1 MAVLIGST
9 EPSASKIQKM
19 RDAIKDLYDVMDKNT
34 SLDPSGFSRNT
45 LGSLLYD
52 YRDLKSSIPYVG
64 QEEVI
69 FNGLGEENNL
79 RVGKEKVNQPLFFA
93 ASALRG
99 VYMMPSKVR
108 KTLEKL
114 IDYKPNV
121 YKRKK

>member
-1 MAVLIGST
+1 MAVLIGNT

-34 SLDPSGFSRNT
+34 SLDPSGISRNT
-45 LGSLLYD
+45 LGSLLHD
-52 YRDLKSSIPYVG
+52 YRNLKSTIPYVG
-64 QEEVI
+64 KEEVI
-69 FNGLGEENNL
+69 FNGQGEERDL
-79 RVGKEKVNQPLFFA
+79 RVGKEKVNQALFFA
-93 ASALRG
+93 ASALKES
-99 VYMMPSKVR
+99 YMMPSKVR